1 MAKETQNTKT
11 YSSRGLELS
20 ERIVSIN
27 RVSKVVKGGKRFRFS
42 VLVVVGDGV
51 SQVGLGMGKAKEI
64 SVAMKKGIEHAKK
77 NMIDLKKTGHT
88 LPHPIIGK
96 FGAAEVLMRPAA
108 PGTGVLAG
116 SSVRPIMELGGI
128 KDVIA
133 KVTGTPSISPM
144 RRWMRS
150 SASVRR
156 KRSTVSVAK
165 SARKPRRYYSYG

>member
-1 MAKETQNTKT
+1 MAKETQNTKS

-128 KDVIA
+128 KAGIA
-133 KVTGTPSISPM
+133 KVTGRTSNPINIAYATMDAVKRLRTPEEIY
-144 RRWMRS
+144 RLRGKE
-150 SASVRR
+150 R
-156 KRSTVSVAK
+156 KEA
-165 SARKPRRYYSYG
+165 

>member
-1 MAKETQNTKT
+1 MAKETQQNTKS

-51 SQVGLGMGKAKEI
+51 SQVGLGTGKAKEI

-77 NMIDLKKTGHT
+77 NMIDLKKTGHS

-96 FGAAEVLMRPAA
+96 FGAAEVLLRPAA

-116 SSVRPIMELGGI
+116 SSGRPKMELGRV

-133 KVTGTPSISPM
+133 KVTGRTSNPINIAYATLDAVKRLRTPEEIY
-144 RRWMRS
+144 RLRGKE
-150 SASVRR
+150 R
-156 KRSTVSVAK
+156 KEA
-165 SARKPRRYYSYG
+165 

>member
-77 NMIDLKKTGHT
+77 NMIDL
-88 LPHPIIGK
+88 
-96 FGAAEVLMRPAA
+96 MRPAA

-133 KVTGTPSISPM
+133 KVTGRTSNPINIAYATMDAVKRLRTPEEIY
-144 RRWMRS
+144 RLRGKE
-150 SASVRR
+150 R
-156 KRSTVSVAK
+156 KEA
-165 SARKPRRYYSYG
+165 